1 MAHAFVELLEK
12 GAPLSELAACA
23 DGLAA
28 DERIAMMR
36 ALSASQLARLFQA
49 AEPGNGPISLAY
61 LLPEETPAGH
71 TVEWVG
77 KNSLPMFSAFTKR
90 FTRSGQE
97 GALTGH
103 NTGSMQW
110 LIGPGYFT
118 TVVRNDKPTEI
129 LFDYTR
135 YPDAA
140 PSGWPALKRNE
151 SGVSR
156 LVFYDMHD
164 YLRPVGNHLAIGA
177 AYTSKG
183 KFKGQYFALTRGETL
198 PIGA

>member
-1 MAHAFVELLEK
+1 
-12 GAPLSELAACA
+12 
-23 DGLAA
+23 
-28 DERIAMMR
+28 MR
-36 ALSASQLARLFQA
+36 SLSASQLAKLYKA
-49 AEPGNGPISLAY
+49 AEPVSEPLRLSY
-61 LLPEETPAGH
+61 LLPDETPNGH

-77 KNSLPMFSAFTKR
+77 KNSLPAFSAFSKR
-90 FTRSGQE
+90 FTRSSDGQ
-97 GALTGH
+97 ALTGH

-118 TVVRNDKPTEI
+118 TVISSDKPSEI

-135 YPDAA
+135 YPEAA
-140 PSGWPALKRNE
+140 PSGWPELKRNE
-151 SGVSR
+151 AGISR

-164 YLRPVGNHLAIGA
+164 YLRPVGRHLAIGG